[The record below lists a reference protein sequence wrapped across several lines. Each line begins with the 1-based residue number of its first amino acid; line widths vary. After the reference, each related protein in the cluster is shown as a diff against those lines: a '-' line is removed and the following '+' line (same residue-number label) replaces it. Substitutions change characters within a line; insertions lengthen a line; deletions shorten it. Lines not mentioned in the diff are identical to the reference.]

1 MFKWIWTILS
11 LGAPELGESESWI
24 KLVTS
29 NYCTCDL
36 WTTLLLGGKTFP
48 IIEAF
53 FFFGFEFRPHSII
66 PVTWNQYN
74 IYSHTS
80 STYRSVEGH
89 HWLIN
94 WVTKTHPPSTPVENC
109 NPCWRRV
116 HCNLGDGGSEKVSRF
131 KISRGW
137 HLCLRF
143 SHPTNHIAESYFT
156 RNFKSSCP
164 KFYHAQQLATTL

>member
-1 MFKWIWTILS
+1 MFKWIWTIFS

-53 FFFGFEFRPHSII
+53 FFFFGFEFRPHSII

-80 STYRSVEGH
+80 GTYHSVEGH
-89 HWLIN
+89 HWLIAKRTITKN
-94 WVTKTHPPSTPVENC
+94 RFVSPWKIVTLV
-109 NPCWRRV
+109 
-116 HCNLGDGGSEKVSRF
+116 GGGSIAIWGMEVVKKSRDLRSPEVGISVYGLVTRQIISLKV
-131 KISRGW
+131 IS
-137 HLCLRF
+137 LEIL
-143 SHPTNHIAESYFT
+143 SQVAQ
-156 RNFKSSCP
+156 NFIMLSN
-164 KFYHAQQLATTL
+164 

>member
-1 MFKWIWTILS
+1 MFKWIWTIFS

-36 WTTLLLGGKTFP
+36 WTTLLLGGKTFT

-53 FFFGFEFRPHSII
+53 FCFFGFEFRPHSII

-80 STYRSVEGH
+80 STYHSLEGH

-109 NPCWRRV
+109 NPICRPDSYLTSMIAKRISYALSRKRLFLNIV
-116 HCNLGDGGSEKVSRF
+116 LLVFLVSF
-131 KISRGW
+131 
-137 HLCLRF
+137 F
-143 SHPTNHIAESYFT
+143 SPSWTL
-156 RNFKSSCP
+156 P
-164 KFYHAQQLATTL
+164 LATLMWTHV